1 MKKVGILLLMLC
13 LAAMPLAANNGVL
26 YNNATRLAG
35 LLADTQDKAT
45 ISAAAWKSIANEALT
60 YTGRLYLNRTPKT
73 ATDVK
78 EARKHCLEM
87 HDAAEKGDADGAK
100 SHAALALP
108 YVYKVI
114 DATAPAK
121 K

>member
-1 MKKVGILLLMLC
+1 MKKVAVLLLL
-13 LAAMPLAANNGVL
+13 LSIVAMPLAASL
-26 YNNATRLAG
+26 HTDATRLASI
-35 LLADTQDKAT
+35 LADTQDKAS
-45 ISAAAWKSIANEALT
+45 ISPAAWKTIANEALT
-60 YTGRLYLNRTPKT
+60 YAGRLYLHRTPKVSD
-73 ATDVK
+73 DVK
-78 EARKHCLEM
+78 AARKHVLEM

-114 DATAPAK
+114 DATAPK

>member
-1 MKKVGILLLMLC
+1 MKRVGLLLLVLC
-13 LAAMPLAANNGVL
+13 LTAMPLAANNAVL
-26 YNNATRLAG
+26 YNNATRLAS

-45 ISAAAWKSIANEALT
+45 ISADSWKKIANEALT
-60 YTGRLYLNRTPKT
+60 YTGRLYLNRTAAT
-73 ATDVK
+73 GTDVK

-87 HDAAEKGDADGAK
+87 HDAALKGDADGAK

-108 YVYKVI
+108 YVYKI
-114 DATAPAK
+114 IEATGPK